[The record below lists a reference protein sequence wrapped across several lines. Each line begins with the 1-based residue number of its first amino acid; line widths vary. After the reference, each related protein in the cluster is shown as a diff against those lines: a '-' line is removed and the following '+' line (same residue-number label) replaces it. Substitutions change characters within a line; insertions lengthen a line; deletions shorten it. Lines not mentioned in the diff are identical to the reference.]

1 MTDQNPSTALVTFR
15 SQMDKMSIE
24 FEKALP
30 SHLTADR
37 LYRTTINAVQAA
49 QKSGGRNHL
58 LEADRNSLIAA
69 IMTSAVLGLEPDGV
83 TGQGYLVPFKGKVQF
98 IPGYKG
104 LISLAFNSGFALT
117 GTIIR
122 ANDTFSYQEGS
133 DPHIRH
139 APAFN
144 ADRGAI
150 VGAYAV
156 ARSSSAPHVQT
167 IMGMDELL
175 KARDGSSGYQF
186 AKSKGYK
193 SPWIDDLEAMC
204 RKTPI
209 RRLGGNLPLNVQKA
223 MALEQQHDLGNV
235 ATITP
240 EGSIVQEDGSQ
251 VLPPEP
257 GK

>member
-1 MTDQNPSTALVTFR
+1 
-15 SQMDKMSIE
+15 MDKMTIE

-30 SHLTADR
+30 PHLTADR

-49 QKSGGRNHL
+49 QKPGGRNYL
-58 LEADRNSLIAA
+58 LDADRNSLISAV
-69 IMTSAVLGLEPDGV
+69 MTSAVLGLEPDGV

-144 ADRGAI
+144 YDRGEI

-167 IMGMDELL
+167 VLGMDEIL
-175 KARDGSSGYQF
+175 KVRDASAGYKA
-186 AKSKGYK
+186 AKAKGY
-193 SPWIDDLEAMC
+193 SSTWIDDFEAMV

-223 MALEQQHDLGNV
+223 MALETQHDLGNV
-235 ATITP
+235 ANVNAD
-240 EGSIVQEDGSQ
+240 GAIVQEDGSE

-257 GK
+257 SDES

>member
-1 MTDQNPSTALVTFR
+1 MNANALVTFR

-49 QKSGGRNHL
+49 QKSGGRNYL
-58 LEADRNSLIAA
+58 LDAARNSLIAA
-69 IMTSAVLGLEPDGV
+69 VMTSAVLGLEPDGV
-83 TGQGYLVPFKGKVQF
+83 TGQGYLVPFKGRVQF

-122 ANDTFSYQEGS
+122 EHDMFSYQEGS

-144 ADRGAI
+144 ADRGEI

-167 IMGMDELL
+167 VLDMAQIL
-175 KARDGSSGYQF
+175 KVRDAS
-186 AKSKGYK
+186 AGYK
-193 SPWIDDLEAMC
+193 SAKAKGYSSTWVDDFEAMV

-223 MALEQQHDLGNV
+223 MALETQHDLGKV
-235 ATITP
+235 ASITP
-240 EGSIVQEDGSQ
+240 EGSIVQEDGSE

>member
-1 MTDQNPSTALVTFR
+1 MTGTALTTFR
-15 SQMDKMSIE
+15 TQMDRMTIE

-30 SHLTADR
+30 PHLTADR

-49 QKSGGRNHL
+49 QKGSGRNSL

-69 IMTSAVLGLEPDGV
+69 VMTSAVLGLEPDGV

-104 LISLAFNSGFALT
+104 LISLAFNSGFTLS
-117 GTIIR
+117 GVVIR
-122 ANDTFSYQEGS
+122 KADTFAFQEGS
-133 DPHIRH
+133 DPWVRH

-144 ADRGAI
+144 TDRGDI

-156 ARSSSAPHVQT
+156 ARSLTAPHVQT
-167 IMGMDELL
+167 VLGMDEIL
-175 KARDGSSGYQF
+175 KVRDGSAGYK
-186 AKSKGYK
+186 AHKAKGY
-193 SPWIDDLEAMC
+193 STTWVDNFEAMV

-223 MALEQQHDLGNV
+223 MALETQHDLGNV
-235 ATITP
+235 ANVSP
-240 EGSIVQEDGSQ
+240 EGAIIQEDGSEIIE
-251 VLPPEP
+251 PEP
-257 GK
+257 SNAQ

>member
-1 MTDQNPSTALVTFR
+1 MAQKDLVTFR
-15 SQMDKMSIE
+15 TQMDKMTVE
-24 FEKALP
+24 FAKALP
-30 SHLTADR
+30 PHLTADR

-49 QKSGGRNHL
+49 QKGSGRNSL

-83 TGQGYLVPFKGKVQF
+83 TGQGYLIPFKGKVQF

-104 LISLAFNSGFALT
+104 LISLAFNSGFTLT

-122 ANDTFSYQEGS
+122 EHDSFTYQEGS
-133 DPHIRH
+133 DPWVRH

-144 ADRGAI
+144 ADRGSL

-156 ARSSSAPHVQT
+156 ARSSTAPHVQT
-167 IMGMDELL
+167 IMGMDELI

-186 AKSKGYK
+186 AKSKGYR
-193 SPWIDDLEAMC
+193 SPWIDDFEAMC

-223 MALEQQHDLGNV
+223 MALETQHDLGNV
-235 ATITP
+235 ANVTA
-240 EGSIVQEDGSQ
+240 EGVVVQEDGSE
-251 VLPPEP
+251 VMPPE
-257 GK
+257 KDAA